1 MTTKELIAKL
11 QETDPLYWSW
21 LQNHPTALQKV
32 QNLASSYSHF
42 PAYYSAVQ
50 QLKSYTTFSSGGQE
64 DDPSP
69 EEEEVPEEEDL
80 GLFDFGAEDEQ
91 FRAEA
96 EARERQNILD
106 QLTQFLDDNELPRSL
121 LSFIQSALANKWS
134 FAKIIAELR
143 ATPEYKAAYPEND
156 MRRERGL
163 SWMAESEIR
172 AYRDEAKRL
181 AREYMGVEVTNQEI
195 AQLIGRGTSLQRWER
210 RLQIN
215 DAVERFGG
223 AVQQVFES
231 YIGSP
236 LSDERLHM
244 FFDPNV
250 DTSDLDQM
258 YEMAVRRGQPAL
270 LGFAIRPEEEAKL
283 LQDMGIPVE
292 QVFRNYQQIRQ
303 ELPRFTRLA
312 AIGRYL
318 DQNGQDFFG
327 DVSVSG
333 SLLFRAIQ
341 LGDPEALKELQ
352 RRSSEEAVRW
362 QAGGG
367 PARSQGGALTGLSST

>member
-1 MTTKELIAKL
+1 MTSRELIQKL
-11 QETDPLYWSW
+11 QETDPTFWAW
-21 LQNHPTALQKV
+21 LQEHPTALANV
-32 QNLASSYSHF
+32 RELAQNFAHF

-50 QLKSYTTFSSGGQE
+50 KLKSYATFSAGGME
-64 DDPSP
+64 DP
-69 EEEEVPEEEDL
+69 EEEPDEELPELD
-80 GLFDFGAEDEQ
+80 LFDPGFTEDP
-91 FRAEA
+91 FREEA
-96 EARERQNILD
+96 EERERQNILD
-106 QLTQFLDDNELPRSL
+106 QLTTFLDDNELPRSL
-121 LSFIQSALANKWS
+121 LSFIQGALANKWS
-134 FAKIIAELR
+134 FSKIVAELR

-156 MRRERGL
+156 LRQQRGL
-163 SWMAESEIR
+163 SWMAEGEIR

-181 AREYMGVEVTNQEI
+181 AREYMGVDVTNQEI

-223 AVQQVFES
+223 AVQSVFES
-231 YIGSP
+231 YTGAP

-244 FFDPNV
+244 FFDPDI
-250 DTSDLDQM
+250 DTSDLENM
-258 YEMAVRRGQPAL
+258 YEMALRRGQPTL
-270 LGFAIRPEEEAKL
+270 LGFATRPEDEAKL

-292 QVFRNYQQIRQ
+292 QVFRNYQQIHS

-318 DQNGQDFFG
+318 EENGGDFFG
-327 DVSVSG
+327 DVSISG
-333 SLLFRAIQ
+333 SLLFKAIN

-352 RRSSEEAVRW
+352 RRSQEEAVRF

-367 PARSQGGALTGLSST
+367 PARNQGGTLSGLTAR